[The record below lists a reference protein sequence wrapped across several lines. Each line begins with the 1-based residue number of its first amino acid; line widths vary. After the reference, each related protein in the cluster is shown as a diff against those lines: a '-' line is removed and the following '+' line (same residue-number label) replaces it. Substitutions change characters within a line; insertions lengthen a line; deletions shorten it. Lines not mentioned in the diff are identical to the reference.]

1 VGKGTGRRSHS
12 KDRDATWRMYVK
24 ERSAGTHTLQIVSR
38 HATSEEAEEVEGP
51 YISLYGAH
59 LTNWINPARQTD
71 FAANNRY
78 LEARKANQELMA
90 EARQLE
96 AAEPEKAIQKYRRA
110 MLAMYEYEM
119 IVTEVGLIPELIGR

>member
-1 VGKGTGRRSHS
+1 
-12 KDRDATWRMYVK
+12 
-24 ERSAGTHTLQIVSR
+24 
-38 HATSEEAEEVEGP
+38 
-51 YISLYGAH
+51 
-59 LTNWINPARQTD
+59 
-71 FAANNRY
+71 
-78 LEARKANQELMA
+78 MA